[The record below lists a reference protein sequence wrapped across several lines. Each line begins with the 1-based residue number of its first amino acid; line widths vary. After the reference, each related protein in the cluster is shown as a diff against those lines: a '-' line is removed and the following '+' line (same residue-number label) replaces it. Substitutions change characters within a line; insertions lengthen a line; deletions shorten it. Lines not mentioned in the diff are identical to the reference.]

1 MKRGSQARIIIIVII
16 ILKGQYIW
24 HVSFNQQIGSIPF
37 SVIFPQSNFSKRYS
51 SMCSQPSLI
60 LFYIIRATWPTISFC
75 ASSLTQLSH
84 LQHSASFMSKN
95 HEAKWGKRAKQ
106 SYTLTPNIYSCLL
119 LMSNKQH
126 QSLWVIHWVKCT
138 CLCRTCNTVC
148 SATTREFLFSWFS
161 LKLWDICDKQ
171 LFILL
176 VPSLLFCPPIQSH
189 RCCSSLLH
197 RSTHLQGLFNTKT
210 THIPKIALSVSHL
223 LNRDKGSKE
232 KGSRGWKSALIN
244 LEDSVSRL
252 PAATP
257 LPMLALQMTV
267 PCQPCTNQTLF
278 SWPHKLPGA
287 TVKGKRQTDWL
298 HSLSLGHYTAL
309 SDPVCPLI
317 FLLAFSCTLFLMERP
332 LTFIAFLVNNTSA
345 LWKVGKWQNGWQ
357 VRWGEKKSRCE
368 MRRISYL
375 SRSRCAVK
383 KEWMNWQKTEQVD
396 WAQVNGEDMWRR
408 PKEREEGQEDKAKCF
423 AKYETWVVGWV

>member
-1 MKRGSQARIIIIVII
+1 MQLLKGQEPREEMGHMYAHVQSGRHLKRKELGWERGSQARIIIIVII
-16 ILKGQYIW
+16 ILKGQCIW
-24 HVSFNQQIGSIPF
+24 HVSFHQQTGGIPF
-37 SVIFPQSNFSKRYS
+37 SVIFPQSNLSKRYS
-51 SMCSQPSLI
+51 SMCSQHSDS
-60 LFYIIRATWPTISFC
+60 FYIIRATWPTISFC

-95 HEAKWGKRAKQ
+95 HEAKWGKRAKR

-126 QSLWVIHWVKCT
+126 QSLWVTHWVKCT
-138 CLCRTCNTVC
+138 CLCSTCNTVC
-148 SATTREFLFSWFS
+148 SATTGEFLFSWFS
-161 LKLWDICDKQ
+161 LKPWDICDK

-210 THIPKIALSVSHL
+210 THIPKIAPSISHL

-257 LPMLALQMTV
+257 LPMLALKMTV

-298 HSLSLGHYTAL
+298 HSLPLGHYTAL
-309 SDPVCPLI
+309 SDHVCPLI

-332 LTFIAFLVNNTSA
+332 STFIAFLVNNTSA
-345 LWKVGKWQNGWQ
+345 LWKVEKWQNGWQ
-357 VRWGEKKSRCE
+357 VRWGGKK
-368 MRRISYL
+368 
-375 SRSRCAVK
+375 AGVK
-383 KEWMNWQKTEQVD
+383 W
-396 WAQVNGEDMWRR
+396 G
-408 PKEREEGQEDKAKCF
+408 G
-423 AKYETWVVGWV
+423 